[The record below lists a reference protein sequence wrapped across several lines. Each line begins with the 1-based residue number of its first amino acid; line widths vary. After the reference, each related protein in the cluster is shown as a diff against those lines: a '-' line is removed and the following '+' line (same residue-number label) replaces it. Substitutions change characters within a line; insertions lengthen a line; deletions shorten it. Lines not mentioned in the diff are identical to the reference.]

1 MKIQLSIFL
10 FVLLCLGGCKTNK
23 SVTSTDNLPL
33 QGTRWNL
40 VSIEGQELET
50 NKYPVQVKPYIIFD
64 TAGQYNGNLG
74 CNIFFG
80 TYYQKRQKIEIEY
93 GSATKRLCPNMEI
106 EKIVMGAIRKDI
118 NNFVIEGKNLTLYSG
133 KKEIMKFEG
142 VEK

>member
-23 SVTSTDNLPL
+23 SVTSTNNLPL
-33 QGTRWNL
+33 QGTHWNL
-40 VSIEGQELET
+40 VSIEGQNLKIPR
-50 NKYPVQVKPYIIFD
+50 NFPNKPYIVFD
-64 TAGQYNGNLG
+64 TTGTFNGNLG

-80 TYYQKRQKIEIEY
+80 TYYQKKQKIELKY
-93 GSATKRLCPNMEI
+93 DGATKRLCPNMDI
-106 EKIVMGAIRKDI
+106 EKAVMGAIKKDI

-133 KKEIMKFEG
+133 KNEIMKFEG

>member
-23 SVTSTDNLPL
+23 SATSTGDLPL